1 MKHPKKIKITGRQKR
16 ARRVRTKIFGTA
28 NSPRLSVHRSLK
40 NIFVQLINDDKGIS
54 LIGVSSLCQNI
65 KEQQIEGG
73 KISIAKAVGR
83 LAAEKAKEKD
93 ISKIVF
99 DRNGYLYH
107 GRIKAVA
114 EGAREGGLIF

>member
-1 MKHPKKIKITGRQKR
+1 MKHPKKIKMTGRQKR
-16 ARRVRTKIFGTA
+16 ARRVRTKVFGTA
-28 NSPRLSVHRSLK
+28 KSPRLSVHRSLK
-40 NIFVQLINDDKGIS
+40 NIFVQLIDDDKGIS

>member
-1 MKHPKKIKITGRQKR
+1 MKHPKKMKITGRKKR
-16 ARRVRTKIFGTA
+16 ARRVRTKVFGTTE
-28 NSPRLSVHRSLK
+28 SPRLSVHRSLK
-40 NIFVQLINDDKGIS
+40 NIFVQLIDDDKGIS

-65 KEQQIEGG
+65 KERKIEGG
-73 KISIAKAVGR
+73 KINIAKAVGK
-83 LAAEKAKEKD
+83 LAAEKAKEKG

>member
-1 MKHPKKIKITGRQKR
+1 MKHPKKIKMTGRQKR
-16 ARRVRTKIFGTA
+16 ARRVRTKVFGTA
-28 NSPRLSVHRSLK
+28 TSPRLSVHRSLK
-40 NIFVQLINDDKGIS
+40 NIFVQLIDDDKGIS
-54 LIGVSSLCQNI
+54 LIGVSSLCRNI

-73 KISIAKAVGR
+73 KISIAKAVGK
-83 LAAEKAKEKD
+83 LAAEKAKEKN
-93 ISKIVF
+93 ILKIVF